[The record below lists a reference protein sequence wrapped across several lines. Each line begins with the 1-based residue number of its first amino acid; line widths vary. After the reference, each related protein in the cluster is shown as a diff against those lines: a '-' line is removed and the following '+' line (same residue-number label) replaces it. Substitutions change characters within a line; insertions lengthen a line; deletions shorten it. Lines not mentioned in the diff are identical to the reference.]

1 MAQLNLNNCQVSNSL
16 SAKDVVVSNSLSF
29 NNSNDNI
36 GIGTESLAK
45 NTTGYEN
52 TGLGAYSLAKNTDGY
67 FNAGLGAYS
76 LNANTSGYRNTGIG
90 RTSLYFNTIG
100 VRNTGVG
107 TSSLFNNTEGSN
119 NTGIG
124 QQALLKNITGSNNT
138 AIGSASLY
146 NNTTGSNN
154 TAIGNNALYN
164 SNYSNVTGLG
174 ANSVVTGDNQVQ
186 LGDVS
191 SNVYSQ
197 SAVNIRSD
205 LRDKTDIRDTVLGLD
220 FINKLRPVDFR
231 WDMREDYV
239 EYVVNE
245 DTNDDSKSSITVIQ
259 KPKDG
264 SKKRDRFHHGLIAQE
279 VKSTMDNL
287 NVDFA
292 GYQDHKINGGKDV
305 LTIGYEELIGPL
317 IKSIQE
323 LTKQSNK
330 SIQELKDEVAFLK
343 SQLQK

>member
-29 NNSNDNI
+29 NNSNNNI
-36 GIGTESLAK
+36 GIGTDSLAK
-45 NTTGYEN
+45 NTTGNSN

-90 RTSLYFNTIG
+90 RTSLYLNTSG
-100 VRNTGVG
+100 YQNTGLG
-107 TSSLFNNTEGSN
+107 TSSLFENTEGSN

-124 QQALLKNITGSNNT
+124 QRALVNNITGSNNT
-138 AIGSASLY
+138 AIGSASLF
-146 NNTTGSNN
+146 NNNGSNN
-154 TAIGNNALYN
+154 TAIGVNALYDN
-164 SNYSNVTGLG
+164 TTYSNVTGLG

-205 LRDKTDIRDTVLGLD
+205 LRDKADIRDTVLGLD

-239 EYVVNE
+239 EYVVNNP
-245 DTNDDSKSSITVIQ
+245 NDDSKSSIKVIQ

-264 SKKRDRFHHGLIAQE
+264 SKKRNRFHHGLIAQE